1 MNLHVQRLHLILVL
15 WKKSEICI
23 IIIMG
28 KPRKI
33 RKDLPQRVYFKHGA
47 YYFVNTENKWIP
59 LGKEYGI
66 AMQKWAAMLQPV
78 IGKQRLSSVMDTYI
92 KEELPSRKPLT
103 QTDYLTSL
111 ALLRPIFGEMFPE
124 DIEPKDIYAF
134 MRMRN
139 APVRSNRDVAVLSN
153 VMNQAI
159 KMGLI
164 NTNPCKQV
172 RRNVENPRTREVLD
186 SEIVAFLPHC
196 PEWLQAYIRLK
207 LLTGLRQGD
216 MLSIRLDQLRD
227 DGLFV
232 QTGKRGKKL
241 LFSWSDNLRTIV
253 ETIKALRHRVTSLHL
268 INSDRDGTKLSP
280 SGFKS
285 TWARA
290 MKRAIEAGSL
300 TETFAENDL
309 RAKVA
314 TEARELGQNATKILG
329 HSSDAVTKR
338 HYERGTS
345 KVEPL
350 RKKY

>member
-1 MNLHVQRLHLILVL
+1 
-15 WKKSEICI
+15 
-23 IIIMG
+23 MG
-28 KPRKI
+28 KPRKF

-47 YYFVNTENKWIP
+47 YYFVNTANKWVP
-59 LGKEYGI
+59 LGREYGL

-103 QTDYLTSL
+103 QSDYLTSI
-111 ALLRPIFGEMFPE
+111 ALLRPVFGEMFPE
-124 DIEPKDIYAF
+124 DVEPKDIYAF

-159 KMGLI
+159 KIGLI

-196 PEWLQAYIRLK
+196 PPWLQAYARLK

-216 MLSIRLDQLRD
+216 MLNIRLDQLRD

-241 LFSWSDNLRTIV
+241 LFSWTDTLHIAID
-253 ETIKALRHRVTSLHL
+253 TIKALRHRVTSLYL
-268 INSDRDGTKLSP
+268 INSERDGTKLSA

-285 TWARA
+285 AWARA
-290 MKRAIEAGSL
+290 MAKAIATGSL

-309 RAKVA
+309 RSKVA
-314 TEARELGQNATKILG
+314 TEARDLGQNATAMLG

-338 HYERGTS
+338 HYERGTR

-350 RKKY
+350 QKKY

>member
-1 MNLHVQRLHLILVL
+1 
-15 WKKSEICI
+15 
-23 IIIMG
+23 
-28 KPRKI
+28 
-33 RKDLPQRVYFKHGA
+33 
-47 YYFVNTENKWIP
+47 
-59 LGKEYGI
+59 
-66 AMQKWAAMLQPV
+66 
-78 IGKQRLSSVMDTYI
+78 MDTYI

-124 DIEPKDIYAF
+124 DVEPKHIYSF

-139 APVRSNRDVAVLSN
+139 APVRANRDVAVLSN
-153 VMNQAI
+153 IMNQAV

-196 PEWLQAYIRLK
+196 PPWLQAYVRLK

-216 MLSIRLDQLRD
+216 MLNIRLDQLRD

-232 QTGKRGKKL
+232 QTGKREKRL
-241 LFSWSDNLRTIV
+241 LFNWTDTLHAAVDTIR
-253 ETIKALRHRVTSLHL
+253 ALRHRVTSLYL
-268 INSDRDGTKLSP
+268 INSERDGTKLSA

-285 TWARA
+285 AWARA
-290 MKRAIEAGSL
+290 MAKAIAAGSL

-309 RAKVA
+309 RSKVA
-314 TEARELGQNATKILG
+314 TEARDLGQNATAMLG

-338 HYERGTS
+338 HYERGTR